1 MEYVVYY
8 LGFATSCTNISSHL

>member
-1 MEYVVYY
+1 MESVVYY